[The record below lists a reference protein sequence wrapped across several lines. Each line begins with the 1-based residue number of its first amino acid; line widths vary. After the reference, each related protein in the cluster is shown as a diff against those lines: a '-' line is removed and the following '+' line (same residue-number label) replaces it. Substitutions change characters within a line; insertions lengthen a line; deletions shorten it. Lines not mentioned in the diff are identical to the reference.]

1 MGENETVVEPIVSP
15 LQESILSTIKKLIGF
30 EDDYTQFDIDLI
42 IHINTA
48 FASLAQIGSNLKEG
62 FSITDKNNLW
72 SEYTTNTAILEPV
85 KMYVYLKTKMVFDP
99 PASSMVIETV
109 KQTINELEFRIQI
122 SADSS
127 NKEET

>member
-1 MGENETVVEPIVSP
+1 MGENEMVAETIVSP
-15 LQESILSTIKKLIGF
+15 LQESILGTIKKLIGF
-30 EDDYTQFDIDLI
+30 EDDYTQFDTDLI

-62 FSITDKNNLW
+62 FFITDKNNLW
-72 SEYTTNTAILEPV
+72 SEYTIDTSILEPI

-99 PASSMVIETV
+99 PASSMVIETI

-127 NKEET
+127 DKEET

>member
-1 MGENETVVEPIVSP
+1 MGENETVAETIVSP
-15 LQESILSTIKKLIGF
+15 LQESILGTIKKLIGF
-30 EDDYTQFDIDLI
+30 EDDYTQFDTDLV

-62 FSITDKNNLW
+62 FFITDKNNLW
-72 SEYTTNTAILEPV
+72 SEYTTDTAILEPI

-99 PASSMVIETV
+99 PASSMVIETI

-127 NKEET
+127 GKEET

>member
-30 EDDYTQFDIDLI
+30 EDDYTQFDMDLI

-99 PASSMVIETV
+99 PASSMVIETM

-127 NKEET
+127 GKEET

>member
-30 EDDYTQFDIDLI
+30 EDDYTQFDMDLI
-42 IHINTA
+42 MHINAA

-62 FSITDKNNLW
+62 FFITDKDNLW
-72 SEYTTNTAILEPV
+72 SEYTTNVTILESV
-85 KMYVYLKTKMVFDP
+85 KMYVYLKTKIVFDP
-99 PASSMVIETV
+99 PASSMVIETM

-127 NKEET
+127 GKEET

>member
-1 MGENETVVEPIVSP
+1 MGENETVAETIVSP
-15 LQESILSTIKKLIGF
+15 LQESILGTIKKLIGF
-30 EDDYTQFDIDLI
+30 EDDYTQFDTDLI

-62 FSITDKNNLW
+62 FFITDKNNLW
-72 SEYTTNTAILEPV
+72 SEYTTDTAILEPI
-85 KMYVYLKTKMVFDP
+85 KMYVYLKTKMIFDP
-99 PASSMVIETV
+99 PASSMVIETI

-127 NKEET
+127 GKEET